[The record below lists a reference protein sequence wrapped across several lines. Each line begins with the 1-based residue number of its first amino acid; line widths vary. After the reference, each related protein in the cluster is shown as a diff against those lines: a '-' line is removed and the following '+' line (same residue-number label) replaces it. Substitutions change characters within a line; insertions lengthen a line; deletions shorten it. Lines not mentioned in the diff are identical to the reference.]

1 MPVVIIGAGFAGLS
15 AAAALAEHGVPV
27 IVADARPRL
36 GGRATAFPDRQT
48 GELVDNG
55 QHVMFGC
62 YRETTA
68 FLRRVGAWQNVR
80 VQDSLEIPFLDIT
93 GRRSLLTCPSSLP
106 APWHLLAGV
115 MSWGALPWRDRL
127 SALRIAR
134 PLMKAMPMAAPD
146 VPAGSTVAEWLRA
159 HGQSARLTEWLWEPL
174 AVAALNQP
182 IADAAA
188 GPFVRVLAEMF
199 APDRTAAALVFPTR
213 PLDQMYAEPARA
225 FIESHGG
232 EVRVDALARVVT
244 DGDRI
249 TGVQLRGERIETGA
263 VISTVPWHQLRT
275 LFDAVP
281 APLAA
286 IVRNAMAMRSMPIVT
301 VNLWYDRVVME
312 DAFVGLPGRS
322 MQWVFDKRRV
332 FGESA
337 SHLSLV
343 SSAASTLAP
352 LGSKELIDLAAREV
366 AASLPGARTATLV
379 RATVVREKHATF
391 SLAPGQPPRPATVTP
406 LQGFYLAGDWID
418 TGLPGTIESAVI
430 SGHRAART
438 MLKAECS
445 NAEIIAKFQI
455 AHYFSI
461 QHSAFSI
468 A

>member
-15 AAAALAEHGVPV
+15 AAAALAERGVPV
-27 IVADARPRL
+27 VVADARPRL
-36 GGRATAFPDRQT
+36 GGRATAFPDRHT

-62 YRETTA
+62 YRETMA

-80 VQDSLEIPFLDIT
+80 VQDSLEIPFLDVN
-93 GRRSLLTCPSSLP
+93 GRRSLLKCPSLP

-115 MSWGALPWRDRL
+115 MSWDALPWRDRL
-127 SALRIAR
+127 SALRIIR
-134 PLMKAMPMAAPD
+134 PLMKAAPD
-146 VPAGSTVAEWLRA
+146 VPAGSTVADWLRA

-182 IADAAA
+182 IAEAAA

-199 APDRTAAALVFPTR
+199 GPDRTAAALVLPSR

-232 EVRVDALARVVT
+232 EVHVDALARVVT
-244 DGDRI
+244 DGDHI
-249 TGVQLRGERIETGA
+249 TGVQLRGERIDADA

-275 LFDAVP
+275 LFDVVP
-281 APLAA
+281 APLAD
-286 IVRNAMAMRSMPIVT
+286 IVRNAMEMRSMPIVT

-312 DAFVGLPGRS
+312 DAFAGLPGRS

-352 LGSKELIDLAAREV
+352 LGAEELIGLAAREV
-366 AASLPGARTATLV
+366 AASLPGARSATLL

-391 SLAPGQPPRPATVTP
+391 ALSAGQPPRPATVTP
-406 LQGFYLAGDWID
+406 LEGFYLAGDWID

-430 SGHRAART
+430 SGHRAARA
-438 MLKAECS
+438 MLKAEG
-445 NAEIIAKFQI
+445 
-455 AHYFSI
+455 
-461 QHSAFSI
+461 
-468 A
+468 